1 MDTTLHYLTMANQM
15 LIQKRLLE
23 RVKAS
28 GLTLGQPKV
37 LDYLKDHDGVSQK
50 EIAAGCF
57 IEAGSLTSI
66 LNRMEEKG
74 LIERRMLNENRRTF
88 HIFMTE
94 SGKKSQKLVEEAF
107 VEIEEAAWKDIS
119 PEEAEAFMKIYYK
132 IYSNLSG
139 TGCEETGKEGR
150 NK

>member
-1 MDTTLHYLTMANQM
+1 MDTSLHYLTMANQM

-37 LDYLKDHDGVSQK
+37 LDYLKDHDGASQK

-57 IEAGSLTSI
+57 EAGSLTSI

-74 LIERRMLNENRRTF
+74 LIERRMLNGNRRTF

-119 PEEAEAFMKIYYK
+119 PEEAEVFMKIYHK
-132 IYSNLSG
+132 IYSNLSE

>member
-1 MDTTLHYLTMANQM
+1 MDISLHYLTMANQM

-23 RVKAS
+23 QLKDT

-37 LDYLKDHDGVSQK
+37 FDFLKDHDGASQK
-50 EIAAGCF
+50 EIAAGCL

-74 LIERRMLNENRRTF
+74 LIERKMLNGNRRTF

-94 SGKKSQKLVEEAF
+94 KGKENQKKVEQAFQKIEETAKEGISREELGQFMEIYHRIYRNLSCVEE
-107 VEIEEAAWKDIS
+107 
-119 PEEAEAFMKIYYK
+119 
-132 IYSNLSG
+132 
-139 TGCEETGKEGR
+139 EGE
-150 NK
+150 KKHE

>member
-1 MDTTLHYLTMANQM
+1 MDTSLHYLTMANQM

-37 LDYLKDHDGVSQK
+37 LDYLKSHDGASQK

-74 LIERRMLNENRRTF
+74 LIERRMLNGNRRTF

-94 SGKKSQKLVEEAF
+94 AGKKSQKLVEEAF